1 MFQVGQ
7 KTIKNKRMKK
17 GVHFLLCVCA
27 ISCMAVTCKKQ
38 SAGDPV
44 NPPGDTALVNTSHL
58 DYLYT
63 PVTFSTGTNAAG
75 VFIYAEAPDYHLVA
89 DSDEGYTCVD
99 DVSRAALVYLRSNK
113 FSTDTATQ
121 SKVFKL
127 ISFLL
132 EMQSSNGYFYNFL
145 LTGNQINTNGITS
158 INNPDWWSWRA
169 LQTLT
174 EGSPLIKIKNPQL
187 SEKMDQAVNKLVAA
201 IKTDMVNRPQTTKE
215 VSGIT
220 VPQWLPAGS
229 GTDQAALLILGL
241 IPYCTNTN
249 DTVMTAYVKKLA
261 DGIALMQQGNAA
273 NYPYGAFLSWE
284 NTWHAYGNDQ
294 AYALLK
300 AGVFLN
306 DPLYTSKAMTE
317 VDNFYPWLL
326 QNGLKS
332 SFVVANNGSGIQLT
346 SEKSFEQIAYGIRPM
361 VFAAIEAYR
370 LTGQNKYADM
380 AGHLSAW
387 FLGKNSANRIMYSIA
402 TGRCYDGISSAANV
416 NINSGAESTI
426 EALLTMERVER
437 YPAVKIALNKY
448 KK

>member
-1 MFQVGQ
+1 M
-7 KTIKNKRMKK
+7 KNGIR
-17 GVHFLLCVCA
+17 FLLCLFG

-38 SAGDPV
+38 GSAGPV
-44 NPPGDTALVNTSHL
+44 IPPADTSLVNTNHL
-58 DYLYT
+58 DYLT
-63 PVTFSTGTNAAG
+63 IPVTFPDGTNTAG
-75 VFIYAEAPDYHLVA
+75 VYIYADAPDYHLTPA
-89 DSDEGYTCVD
+89 SGEGYTCVD
-99 DVSRAALVYLRSNK
+99 DVSRAALVYLRSSK
-113 FSTDTATQ
+113 FSTDTAIQ
-121 SKVFKL
+121 NKAFKL
-127 ISFLL
+127 IGFVL

-145 LTGNQINTNGITS
+145 LSGTQINLVGPTS
-158 INNPDWWSWRA
+158 INNPEWWSWRA

-174 EGSPLIKIKNPQL
+174 EAEPLIKNRNASLAAKI
-187 SEKMDQAVNKLVAA
+187 DVAVNKLVVS
-201 IKTDMVNRPQTTKE
+201 IKNDMVNLPKTTKV

-249 DTVMTAYVKKLA
+249 DAVMTAYVKKLA
-261 DGIALMQQGNAA
+261 DGLAMMQQGDATHF
-273 NYPYGAFLSWE
+273 PYSCFLSWE

-300 AGVFLN
+300 AGAFLN
-306 DPLYTSKAMTE
+306 DAGYTAKGMAE

-326 QNGLKS
+326 QNGIQS

-346 SEKSFEQIAYGIRPM
+346 NEKSFDQIAYGIRPM
-361 VFAAIEAYR
+361 VFAAIEAYK
-370 LTGQNKYADM
+370 LTGQDKYADI

-387 FLGKNSANRIMYSIA
+387 FLGNNVANKTMYSLT
-402 TGRCYDGISSAANV
+402 TGRCYDGISSSTSV

-426 EALLTMERVER
+426 EALLTMERVEN
-437 YPAVKIALNKY
+437 YPAVKAALNKY

>member
-1 MFQVGQ
+1 M
-7 KTIKNKRMKK
+7 KR
-17 GVHFLLCVCA
+17 GIQFLLCVCA
-27 ISCMAVTCKKQ
+27 LSCMAVTCKKQ
-38 SAGDPV
+38 SGDNTV
-44 NPPGDTALVNTSHL
+44 IPPNDTSLVNTSHL

-63 PVTFSTGTNAAG
+63 PVKFSSGTDAAG
-75 VFIYAEAPDYHLVA
+75 IYIYAEAPDYHLVA

-99 DVSRAALVYLRSNK
+99 DVSRAALVYLRSSK
-113 FSTDTATQ
+113 FSMDTSAQ

-127 ISFLL
+127 LNFIL

-145 LTGNQINTNGITS
+145 FTGNQINTNGSTS

-169 LQTLT
+169 LLTLT
-174 EGSPLIKIKNPQL
+174 EASPIVKIKNPPL
-187 SEKMDQAVNKLVAA
+187 SDKIDLAVNKLVAA
-201 IKTDMVNRPQTTKE
+201 IKTNLVNIPQTTKV

-241 IPYCTNTN
+241 IPYCINAN
-249 DTVMTAYVKKLA
+249 DAGMTDYVKKLA
-261 DGIALMQQGNAA
+261 DGVALMQQGDATH
-273 NYPYGAFLSWE
+273 YPYGAFLSWE

-300 AGVFLN
+300 AGAFLN
-306 DPLYTSKAMTE
+306 DPKYTAKALAE
-317 VDNFYPWLL
+317 IDNFYPWLL

-332 SFVVANNGSGIQLT
+332 SFVVVNNGSGVQLS
-346 SEKSFEQIAYGIRPM
+346 SEQNFEQIAYGIRPM
-361 VFAAIEAYR
+361 VFAAVEAYK
-370 LTGQNKYADM
+370 LTGQDKYADI

-387 FLGKNSANRIMYSIA
+387 FLGANAAGKNMYSLT
-402 TGRCYDGISSAANV
+402 TGRCYDAISSASGV

-426 EALLTMERVER
+426 EALLTMERVES

>member
-1 MFQVGQ
+1 M
-7 KTIKNKRMKK
+7 KNGIR
-17 GVHFLLCVCA
+17 FLLCLFG

-38 SAGDPV
+38 SSVSPV
-44 NPPGDTALVNTSHL
+44 IAPADTSLVNTNHL
-58 DYLYT
+58 DYLT
-63 PVTFSTGTNAAG
+63 IPITFPDGTNTAG
-75 VFIYAEAPDYHLVA
+75 VWIYSDAPNYNFTA
-89 DSDEGYTCVD
+89 ASGEGYTCVD

-113 FSTDTATQ
+113 FSTDTAIQ
-121 SKVFKL
+121 NKAFKL
-127 ISFLL
+127 ISFVL

-145 LTGNQINTNGITS
+145 LTGTQINMVGPTS
-158 INNPDWWSWRA
+158 INNAEWWSWRA

-174 EGSPLIKIKNPQL
+174 EAGPLIKNINAPL
-187 SEKMDQAVNKLVAA
+187 SARIDIAVNKLVAA
-201 IKTDMVNRPQTTKE
+201 LKTDLVNLPQTTKV

-249 DTVMTAYVKKLA
+249 DAVMTSYVKKLA
-261 DGIALMQQGNAA
+261 DGLAMMQQGDATHF
-273 NYPYGAFLSWE
+273 PYSCFLSWE

-300 AGVFLN
+300 AGSFFN
-306 DPLYTSKAMTE
+306 DAGYTTKGMAE

-326 QNGLKS
+326 QNGMQS
-332 SFVVANNGSGIQLT
+332 SFVVTNNGSGIQLI
-346 SEKSFEQIAYGIRPM
+346 SEKSFDQIAYGLRPM

-370 LTGQNKYADM
+370 LTGQDKYADI

-387 FLGKNSANRIMYSIA
+387 FLGNNVANKNMYSLT
-402 TGRCYDGISSAANV
+402 TGRCYDGISSSTSVNV
-416 NINSGAESTI
+416 NSGAESTI
-426 EALLTMERVER
+426 EALLTMERVEN
-437 YPAVKIALNKY
+437 YPAVKVALDKY